1 MRLKKLHLRPII
13 KTNNCRDMIQKI
25 RLLFD
30 LEKHLL
36 DLNTDIIGKRYYVC
50 TSDLK
55 NGK

>member
-1 MRLKKLHLRPII
+1 M
-13 KTNNCRDMIQKI
+13 

-36 DLNTDIIGKRYYVC
+36 DLNTIIIGERYYVY

-55 NGK
+55 NG

>member
-1 MRLKKLHLRPII
+1 MIKK
-13 KTNNCRDMIQKI
+13 M

-36 DLNTDIIGKRYYVC
+36 DLNTDIIGERYYVY